1 MKRACLQNSNS
12 NEFESSENL
21 QQKNKFM
28 RVLPIDRDKL
38 SGNLKSYFPRM
49 KRKKLLLITGL
60 LLLFIGCDNYYMICS
75 LNPFYTEKNIL
86 LESRI
91 EGSWLAKAVK
101 APKDSGSSND
111 SEIWG
116 LADTTST
123 WTIKRAISKWVV
135 KDKHGVDSTT
145 FKPEN
150 YYHAKLTRS
159 SDSTNYEFKVALFRV
174 NKGLYA
180 DFIPNNKEGLLKSKL
195 SSGSFFEVHTLARVT
210 IDNNRIKLSWLG
222 SDCMK
227 EMIEKKR
234 VRVNYQWVQETG
246 RFVLT
251 ASSNDLTAMID
262 RYADQSR
269 FIDWENQKA
278 KLELTRLN

>member
-1 MKRACLQNSNS
+1 MT
-12 NEFESSENL
+12 
-21 QQKNKFM
+21 
-28 RVLPIDRDKL
+28 
-38 SGNLKSYFPRM
+38 
-49 KRKKLLLITGL
+49 RKKLLLITGL
-60 LLLFIGCDNYYMICS
+60 LLLLIGCDNYYMICS
-75 LNPFYTEKNIL
+75 LNPFYIEKNIL

-91 EGSWLAKAVK
+91 EGTWKAKNALP
-101 APKDSGSSND
+101 AKDTGSSSD

-123 WTIKRAISKWVV
+123 WTIKRAISERVV
-135 KDKHGVDSTT
+135 KDKKGADSTT

-150 YYHAKLTRS
+150 YYLARLTRS
-159 SDSTNYEFKVALFRV
+159 ADSINYEFKVVLFWV
-174 NKGLYA
+174 NKRLYA
-180 DFIPNNKEGLLKSKL
+180 DFIPNNKEELMKSKL
-195 SSGSFFEVHTLARVT
+195 SSGSFFEVHTLARIT
-210 IDNNRIKLSWLG
+210 LNNNQIGISWLG
-222 SDCMK
+222 ADCMK

-234 VRVNYQWVQETG
+234 VRVKYQYVQEAG

-251 ASSNDLTAMID
+251 ASSNELTAMID